1 MMMNKKDPNFEI
13 VLRVILYQ
21 SDVFSLSVK
30 PKYDIFLIISYVQIL
45 VICPLPVCPTTILR
59 RIQALTD
66 VLGKVLDDHSLVKYL
81 PLDITDEDK
90 ISNLFMMIDNTTAK
104 IVFVPTY

>member
-1 MMMNKKDPNFEI
+1 MSNHNINEK
-13 VLRVILYQ
+13 
-21 SDVFSLSVK
+21 
-30 PKYDIFLIISYVQIL
+30 
-45 VICPLPVCPTTILR
+45 C
-59 RIQALTD
+59 QALTD
-66 VLGKVLDDHSLVKYL
+66 FLGIVLSDHSLVKYL